1 MHVLVVEPDTVLGA
15 TYAHALQRDGNSVA
29 LAPTAQL
36 AVQAA
41 DAKQPDAI
49 VLNIDMPRHNGL
61 EFLYEFKSYPEWQ
74 HIPVILLVARIN
86 HDMGES
92 SVLRE
97 QLGVRATLV
106 ETQTDLATLCQ
117 TVRDVA
123 QVAA

>member
-1 MHVLVVEPDTVLGA
+1 MHVLVVEPDKVLSRV
-15 TYAHALQRDGNSVA
+15 YAAALKRDGHSTA
-29 LAPTAQL
+29 QAATAQL

-41 DAKQPDAI
+41 DTKQPDVI

-106 ETQTDLATLCQ
+106 ETQTDAATLCQ
-117 TVRDVA
+117 VVREVTQVVA
-123 QVAA
+123 